1 MSSPPASAPA
11 NMSAF
16 PVASSSRSNGHPPV
30 HPYPA
35 QETEIDVIPTR
46 AGRKLCVR
54 HKQMANQNVNEK
66 LQRSLD
72 NLSQSERAAITSM
85 WSTFSNAPHGKRK
98 LILEGILT
106 MCCFSQLSHLSDSL
120 NQIIRID
127 PFSLLPRE
135 TSLRILGYLDAF
147 SLGRAAQV
155 SKSWKA
161 LADDDLLW
169 RRMCGQHIDRKCEKC
184 GWGLPLL
191 ERKRLRV
198 ELKDRSPATL
208 INHDHNHDHHDD
220 HDHLGVG
227 PSTSKVITRN
237 DVLSGSI
244 HANISPTE
252 TFSVGGEIGLKS
264 CDMPAMYQQP
274 VSLKRSAPSTPESLP
289 SKKSKVKDSDTEEEL
304 IQSASTSINGHLTR
318 DVRLT
323 RPWKTVY
330 CERLMVERNW
340 RKGRFNHRLLRGH
353 TDGVMCLQYHTALT
367 NPSYPVLIT
376 GSYDRTVRVWNLDSG
391 EEVRVLTGHTRAV
404 RALQFDQMLLFTGA
418 MDGTVR
424 MWNWRAGECLRV
436 MDGHTDGVIS
446 LNYNGYLLASG
457 SADST
462 IQVWNFRSGNKFV
475 LRGHEEWVNSVVLW
489 DGKSSPS
496 DIDPTLPPSFTQ
508 AVSSRCS
515 KAKSP
520 GVGSSDASQP
530 DIDVG
535 AMLFSASDDGT
546 IKLWDLTS
554 QSCIRTFEGHKAQ
567 VQSMKIL
574 MVDMSEEE
582 INERDRQ
589 RRQNNRQYTPP
600 QGFITGNQYGSP
612 PHQSI
617 DINDLD
623 APEGFDPIEHRGRSR
638 DTAIQPRVYVH
649 SPEKKD
655 DKRERERERSR
666 GREKKAILATG
677 SLDGTVKIWDVD
689 SGKEQSTLF
698 GHIEGVWSVD
708 IDALRMVSASHD
720 RTIKVWD
727 RESGQCVQTL
737 VGHRGAV
744 TSLQLSDDMIVSG
757 SDDGDVMV
765 WNFAP
770 NSNNNNSTSTP
781 NQQSGNITPIPE

>member
-1 MSSPPASAPA
+1 MPPFSAPPT
-11 NMSAF
+11 MTSF
-16 PVASSSRSNGHPPV
+16 PLDAQVDASSSTYIPPD
-30 HPYPA
+30 
-35 QETEIDVIPTR
+35 QEPLDVIPTR

-72 NLSQSERAAITSM
+72 SLSQTERADITHM

-98 LILEGILT
+98 IILEGILT

-198 ELKDRSPATL
+198 ELKDRSPAGL
-208 INHDHNHDHHDD
+208 VEHDHRHDD
-220 HDHLGVG
+220 EDGESRLVTRSEVLAGNLDGIDSKGGVG
-227 PSTSKVITRN
+227 
-237 DVLSGSI
+237 
-244 HANISPTE
+244 
-252 TFSVGGEIGLKS
+252 LKL
-264 CDMPAMYQQP
+264 CDTPAMFLDINNENASTVKIGNP
-274 VSLKRSAPSTPESLP
+274 VVVANAIFKSLKRSAPEPPTVTALKKARMDGSESEDETV
-289 SKKSKVKDSDTEEEL
+289 SSVKS
-304 IQSASTSINGHLTR
+304 ANGALTR
-318 DVRLT
+318 EVRLT

-330 CERLMVERNW
+330 CERLLVERNW
-340 RKGRFNHRLLRGH
+340 RKGRCNTKVLKGH
-353 TDGVMCLQYHTALT
+353 SDGVMCLQYHTALT

-391 EEVRVLTGHTRAV
+391 EEVRVLSGHTRAV
-404 RALQFDQMLLFTGA
+404 RALQFDQMLLFTGG

-436 MDGHTDGVIS
+436 MDGHSDGVIA

-457 SADST
+457 SADTT
-462 IQVWNFRSGNKFV
+462 IQVWNFRTGNKFT

-496 DIDPTLPPSFTQ
+496 DIDPTAMPSFTQ
-508 AVSSRCS
+508 AASSRCQ

-520 GVGSSDASQP
+520 GLNGEPEVNQP
-530 DIDVG
+530 DIDLG
-535 AMLFSASDDGT
+535 AMLFSSSDDGT
-546 IKLWDLTS
+546 IKLWDLTE
-554 QSCIRTFEGHKAQ
+554 QTCIRTFEGHKAQ
-567 VQSMKIL
+567 VQSIKIL
-574 MVDMSEEE
+574 MVDMTEEE
-582 INERDRQ
+582 ILAQDRREQ
-589 RRQNNRQYTPP
+589 RRITPLS
-600 QGFITGNQYGSP
+600 GTFVAASSLSP
-612 PHQSI
+612 TQVQS
-617 DINDLD
+617 DTLHLD
-623 APEGFDPIEHRGRSR
+623 NTSDEYDPAESRGRSR
-638 DTAIQPRVYVH
+638 QQAIQPRVYVH
-649 SPEKKD
+649 SPDGTGKAKGGEQRD
-655 DKRERERERSR
+655 RSR
-666 GREKKAILATG
+666 GREKKAILTSG

-689 SGKEQSTLF
+689 SGRVQSTLF
-698 GHIEGVWSVD
+698 GHIEGVWAVD
-708 IDALRMVSASHD
+708 IDALRLASASHD

-744 TSLQLSDDMIVSG
+744 TSLQLSDDMIISG

-770 NSNNNNSTSTP
+770 GASSSSSQTP
-781 NQQSGNITPIPE
+781 IPASVTPIPE